1 MGDAMIRIG
10 RSKREGFTLIE
21 LLVVIG
27 IIAILA
33 AILTPAIQSLFKK
46 GERVTAQGDVIKIVN
61 AWKSYYNEYGR
72 WPEQAMENIATGQA
86 MNAYFVSILTARYF
100 ENQKDN
106 PKNVKFM
113 EVTAEQLS
121 SSTNIFMDPW
131 GKPYCV
137 MFDTNYSGRI
147 ERQSLP
153 AVYDTVIAWSAGPDS
168 LTAVAADTKDDVKS
182 WE

>member
-1 MGDAMIRIG
+1 MA
-10 RSKREGFTLIE
+10 FTLIE

-46 GERVTAQGDVIKIVN
+46 GERVAAQGDVVKIVN
-61 AWKSYYNEYGR
+61 AWKSYYNEYGH
-72 WPEQAMENIATGQA
+72 WPEQAAENISTGQA
-86 MNAYFVSILTARYF
+86 MNSYFVGILTARYF

-121 SSTNIFMDPW
+121 STTNIFMDPW
-131 GKPYCV
+131 GTPYRV
-137 MFDTNYSGRI
+137 MFDTNYNGRI

-153 AVYDTVIAWSAGPDS
+153 AVYDTVIAWSAGPDTN
-168 LTAVAADTKDDVKS
+168 TANVADVKDDIKS